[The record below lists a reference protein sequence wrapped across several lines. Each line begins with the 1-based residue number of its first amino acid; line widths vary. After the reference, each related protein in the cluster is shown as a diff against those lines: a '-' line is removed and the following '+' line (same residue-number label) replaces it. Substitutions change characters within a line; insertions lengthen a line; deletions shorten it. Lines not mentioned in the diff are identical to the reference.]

1 MGGKGANKLGLISL
15 DFQILMSI
23 FVSKFALGSKVSHLS
38 RVWQLLLRCCVM
50 VCLVVGLWMGTSA
63 EVSAETTGELFKA
76 QCAGC
81 HPNGANIIRRGKNL
95 KQKALK
101 RYGYESADAIATLI
115 TNGKGLMSAYRDR
128 LSEDEIASLAD
139 YVLEQ
144 SAIDWKPA
152 K

>member
-1 MGGKGANKLGLISL
+1 
-15 DFQILMSI
+15 
-23 FVSKFALGSKVSHLS
+23 
-38 RVWQLLLRCCVM
+38 M
-50 VCLVVGLWMGTSA
+50 VGFWIGTSA

-115 TNGKGLMSAYRDR
+115 TNGKGLMSAYSDR
-128 LSEDEIASLAD
+128 LSEDEIASLAS

-144 SAIDWKPA
+144 AAVNWKPA

>member
-1 MGGKGANKLGLISL
+1 M
-15 DFQILMSI
+15 
-23 FVSKFALGSKVSHLS
+23 
-38 RVWQLLLRCCVM
+38 
-50 VCLVVGLWMGTSA
+50 GLWASTA
-63 EVSAETTGELFKA
+63 TVAWADVSPPAELFEV

-101 RYGYESADAIATLI
+101 RYGYDSTDAIATLI
-115 TNGKGLMSAYRDR
+115 TNGKGLMSAYGER
-128 LSEDEIASLAD
+128 LSEDDITNLAN

-144 SAIDWKPA
+144 AATGWQTA

>member
-1 MGGKGANKLGLISL
+1 
-15 DFQILMSI
+15 MSV

-38 RVWQLLLRCCVM
+38 RVWKLLLRCCVM
-50 VCLVVGLWMGTSA
+50 FFLVVGLWLGTSA

-95 KQKALK
+95 KQKALN
-101 RYGYESADAIATLI
+101 RYGYQSVDAITTLI
-115 TNGKGLMSAYRDR
+115 TNGKGLMSAYSDR
-128 LSEDEIASLAD
+128 LSEDEIASLAN

-144 SAIDWKPA
+144 AAVNWKPA

>member
-1 MGGKGANKLGLISL
+1 
-15 DFQILMSI
+15 
-23 FVSKFALGSKVSHLS
+23 
-38 RVWQLLLRCCVM
+38 M

-63 EVSAETTGELFKA
+63 KVSAETTGELFKA

-144 SAIDWKPA
+144 AAVDWKPT